1 MKSKRFLVPLLLAF
15 VLIIS
20 GICVLIFDQ
29 KSDNLKS
36 KLKTISVN
44 FLTNKYEIDDTEKV
58 IDTYSID
65 DYEKFKEEYDKGK
78 LPEIYITEFLFDGVS
93 KYKPY
98 DLDDFIENG
107 NEYETED
114 IEIKVINIKTEGYV
128 VLTGEVSNGMLAVNS
143 NNLNDDL
150 YIVLDNFKL
159 DTDSK
164 KVPAVYVYNKDTN
177 YTEHKVTIEAKKDTK
192 NYIEGGKLKKVSLLA
207 SDNLS
212 NYSDSYNDTAKTN
225 YENYTNYY
233 GIYDSSELD
242 DVLFAKIEA
251 DKEDLNDGDPLYFY
265 KASGAISS
273 DIDLYFEG
281 EGYLE
286 VISKNKEGIE
296 TKGNLVFSG
305 GVGDYLITAQDDCLN
320 TTLDVPNS
328 RNDLMIDVNTLTAI
342 VSLDGDEGDAIDSNG
357 KLEID
362 GGTIIA
368 IARPGQD
375 AGLDSSKGTYINGG
389 KVIATGDMYDEINS
403 NSNQKFIVLSFGSK
417 VVENSLIT
425 LLDSNDKNVF
435 AYKTDRTYSILVYSD
450 SNLSDETYTLYKD
463 GEINGDVLDGL
474 YSNIKDYNKGV
485 QLGYVSKEN
494 GESRNNQGE
503 NPPEMPNGERPDG
516 NGNPPEM
523 PNGERPDGN
532 GNPPEMPNGER
543 PDGNGNPPEMLNDF
557 ETNFEAENKDFVLSG
572 IANIF
577 KGVVNYSEKNSN

>member
-523 PNGERPDGN
+523 
-532 GNPPEMPNGER
+532 
-543 PDGNGNPPEMLNDF
+543 LNDF